1 MLLQVIINDNGT
13 LLGVNKS
20 SDEAAAFAQMIT
32 VGVCV
37 CVCVGVLFCSLFV
50 AIMRGFRHQMF
61 YALGLVWGIGAR
73 LWWHRRAVSRRIA
86 RCQIM
91 RIRISLTI

>member
-37 CVCVGVLFCSLFV
+37 CGRIILFTVCSDNE
-50 AIMRGFRHQMF
+50 
-61 YALGLVWGIGAR
+61 GL
-73 LWWHRRAVSRRIA
+73 
-86 RCQIM
+86 
-91 RIRISLTI
+91 

>member
-37 CVCVGVLFCSLFV
+37 CVGVLFCSLFV

-61 YALGLVWGIGAR
+61 YALGLVWCIGAR

-86 RCQIM
+86 RWQIM
-91 RIRISLTI
+91 RIRISFTI